1 MHCRGG
7 PNGARRS
14 QVVGRRAP
22 PAGRPADRAWLFQA
36 HRAQERAERRVPAV
50 DGAGGARQLEEPGA
64 GRGLDDRGEQAET
77 RLVEPFGGAGAD
89 RGHVRAG
96 YVQHDDVEPVGG
108 ERGRRR
114 DRERRAAVGLLHLA
128 DPPLEVGLDR
138 TAASPEV
145 EHHQLAVLG
154 VAGDPRQPEL
164 RGPHRR
170 RGRFL
175 DPVARRVVAQ
185 RRLAR
190 GRSGEG
196 EGGGGEDQQDAER
209 QGARHGRDRTTGPG
223 RGMMRPMISTT
234 RHHVRTTGQGDAHD
248 VTALVARAVAD
259 SGLSSGLATTS
270 VIGSTAVVTTIE
282 FEPGAVADLN
292 RLLDRLAP
300 RDGDYAHHARWGD
313 DNGSSHV
320 RAALM
325 GPSLTVPFESRE
337 LVLGTWQQIVL
348 LECDTRPRR
357 RPFVVQLMGE

>member
-1 MHCRGG
+1 
-7 PNGARRS
+7 
-14 QVVGRRAP
+14 
-22 PAGRPADRAWLFQA
+22 
-36 HRAQERAERRVPAV
+36 
-50 DGAGGARQLEEPGA
+50 
-64 GRGLDDRGEQAET
+64 
-77 RLVEPFGGAGAD
+77 
-89 RGHVRAG
+89 
-96 YVQHDDVEPVGG
+96 
-108 ERGRRR
+108 
-114 DRERRAAVGLLHLA
+114 
-128 DPPLEVGLDR
+128 
-138 TAASPEV
+138 
-145 EHHQLAVLG
+145 
-154 VAGDPRQPEL
+154 
-164 RGPHRR
+164 
-170 RGRFL
+170 
-175 DPVARRVVAQ
+175 
-185 RRLAR
+185 
-190 GRSGEG
+190 
-196 EGGGGEDQQDAER
+196 
-209 QGARHGRDRTTGPG
+209 
-223 RGMMRPMISTT
+223 MMRPMISTT